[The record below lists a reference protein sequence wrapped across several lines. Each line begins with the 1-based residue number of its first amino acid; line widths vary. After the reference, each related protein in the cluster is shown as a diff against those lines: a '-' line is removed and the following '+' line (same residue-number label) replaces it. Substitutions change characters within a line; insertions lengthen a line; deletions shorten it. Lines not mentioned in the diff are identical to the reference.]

1 MFVSM
6 SLNLKIVSPEKVV
19 YEGPVERIVVPG
31 TSGEFEILVNHAPI
45 ISTLEKG
52 RLVFHDSEGQHE
64 LMVNGGFVEVQKNN
78 VNICV
83 EL

>member
-19 YEGPVERIVVPG
+19 YEGPVERVVVPG

-78 VNICV
+78 VNICI

>member
-1 MFVSM
+1 M

-19 YEGPVERIVVPG
+19 YEGPVERVVVPG

-52 RLVFHDSEGQHE
+52 RLVFHDSECQHE

>member
-1 MFVSM
+1 M
-6 SLNLKIVSPEKVV
+6 SLELKIVSPEKVE
-19 YEGPVERIVVPG
+19 YEGKADRVVVPG

-52 RLVFHDSEGQHE
+52 RVIFHDSEGAHE
-64 LMVNGGFVEVQKNN
+64 MNISMGFVEVQKNVVN
-78 VNICV
+78 VCV

>member
-1 MFVSM
+1 M

-19 YEGPVERIVVPG
+19 YDGAVERVVVPG

-52 RLVFHDSEGQHE
+52 KLVY
-64 LMVNGGFVEVQKNN
+64 QKASAADTSSSRFA
-78 VNICV
+78 CW
-83 EL
+83 

>member
-1 MFVSM
+1 M
-6 SLNLKIVSPEKVV
+6 KIVSPEKVV
-19 YEGPVERIVVPG
+19 FDGAVERVVVPG
-31 TSGEFEILVNHAPI
+31 TSGEFEILTDHAPI

-52 RLVFHDSEGQHE
+52 RLVYQDSEGRHE

>member
-1 MFVSM
+1 M
-6 SLNLKIVSPEKVV
+6 SLNLKIVSPEKVAFD
-19 YEGPVERIVVPG
+19 GAVERVVVPG
-31 TSGEFEILVNHAPI
+31 TSGEFEILTDHAPI

-52 RLVFHDSEGQHE
+52 KLVYQDYEGRHE

>member
-1 MFVSM
+1 M
-6 SLNLKIVSPEKVV
+6 KIVSPEKVAFD
-19 YEGPVERIVVPG
+19 GAVERVVVPG
-31 TSGEFEILVNHAPI
+31 TSGEFEILTDHAPI

-52 RLVFHDSEGQHE
+52 KLVYQDSEGRHE

>member
-19 YEGPVERIVVPG
+19 YEGPVERVVVSG

>member
-1 MFVSM
+1 M
-6 SLNLKIVSPEKVV
+6 SLELKIVSPAKIE
-19 YEGPVERIVVPG
+19 YEGQVERVVVPG

-52 RLVFHDSEGQHE
+52 RIIFHDSEGTHE
-64 LMVNGGFVEVQKNN
+64 VNVSMGFVEVQKNV

>member
-19 YEGPVERIVVPG
+19 YEGPVERVVVPG

>member
-1 MFVSM
+1 M
-6 SLNLKIVSPEKVV
+6 KIVSPEKVV
-19 YEGPVERIVVPG
+19 FDGAVERVVVPG
-31 TSGEFEILVNHAPI
+31 TSGEFEILTDHAPI

-52 RLVFHDSEGQHE
+52 KLVYQDSEGRHE

>member
-1 MFVSM
+1 M
-6 SLNLKIVSPEKVV
+6 SLNLKIVFPEKVAFD
-19 YEGPVERIVVPG
+19 GAVERVVVPG
-31 TSGEFEILVNHAPI
+31 TSGEFEILTDHAPI

-52 RLVFHDSEGQHE
+52 KLVYQDSEGRHE

>member
-1 MFVSM
+1 M
-6 SLNLKIVSPEKVV
+6 SLNLRIVSPEKVI
-19 YEGPVERIVVPG
+19 YNDEVERVVVPG

-45 ISTLEKG
+45 ISTLERGK
-52 RLVFHDSEGQHE
+52 LVFHGSEGKQE

>member
-1 MFVSM
+1 M
-6 SLNLKIVSPEKVV
+6 SLDLKIVSPEKVE
-19 YEGPVERIVVPG
+19 YEGKADRVVVPG

-52 RLVFHDSEGQHE
+52 RVLFQDSEGTHE
-64 LMVNGGFVEVQKNN
+64 VNISMGFVEVQKNV